1 MRNIELG
8 TMSVDAVPAAYIFF
22 VQKLL
27 DTAKRQKKSVPENV
41 YIQVWFSPVLKR
53 FFREYYCHCGCHVD
67 SGLNPE
73 NDVLKILGKCAAK
86 KGIKPLPAPY
96 VSIKAFDSDEGVASL
111 LTLFST
117 KDHGLVSLMEQQMIL
132 ETMKGIEYDK
142 KIQEGKFDMKKIS
155 KAFIDEDDSIANF
168 DFLFSCYRN
177 NVMAITFTTEAGEQ
191 HENILRSIKT
201 SKGEDLMSKCNATIK
216 LFENDE
222 TNIDKMVA
230 KISCEHLYT
239 LMYVLAR
246 AAPWV
251 FDKLEEEKKEE
262 LWDMFNAWS
271 QILGGFHTLILNDKD
286 TNEIETACI
295 HQFINLVRVH
305 TEFLSQEYQL
315 LSN

>member
-1 MRNIELG
+1 
-8 TMSVDAVPAAYIFF
+8 
-22 VQKLL
+22 
-27 DTAKRQKKSVPENV
+27 
-41 YIQVWFSPVLKR
+41 
-53 FFREYYCHCGCHVD
+53 
-67 SGLNPE
+67 
-73 NDVLKILGKCAAK
+73 
-86 KGIKPLPAPY
+86 
-96 VSIKAFDSDEGVASL
+96 L

-117 KDHGLVSLMEQQMIL
+117 KDDDLLSLREQHMIL
-132 ETMKGIEYDK
+132 KTMKGIKYDK
-142 KIQEGKFDMKKIS
+142 KIQEDKSVFSQK
-155 KAFIDEDDSIANF
+155 FIDKDDSIANF

-216 LFENDE
+216 LFENLE

-271 QILGGFHTLILNDKD
+271 QILGGFHTLILKK
-286 TNEIETACI
+286 ESEPSAKSACI